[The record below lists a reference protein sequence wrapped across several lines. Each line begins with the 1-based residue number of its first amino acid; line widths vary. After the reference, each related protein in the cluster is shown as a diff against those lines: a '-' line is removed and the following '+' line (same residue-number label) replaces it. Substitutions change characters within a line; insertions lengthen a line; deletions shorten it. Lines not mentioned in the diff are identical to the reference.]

1 MKAKNTR
8 FIINGLIILFSLFAG
23 WSIYAKQPNVLII
36 SIIIVGLLAVVEET
50 IIKWFK

>member
-8 FIINGLIILFSLFAG
+8 FIMNCLIVIFSLVGG
-23 WSIYAKQPNVLII
+23 WSIYAKQPTILII